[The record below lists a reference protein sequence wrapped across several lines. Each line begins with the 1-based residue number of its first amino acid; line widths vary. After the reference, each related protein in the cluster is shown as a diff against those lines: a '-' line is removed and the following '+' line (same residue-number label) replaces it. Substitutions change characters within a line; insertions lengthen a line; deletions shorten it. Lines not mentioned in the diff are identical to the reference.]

1 MTVSMVSVNS
11 TGNWRDIAL
20 GVMHVTLETWLAQ
33 WNAHLVD
40 QVAYYTD
47 PHLPPNHLYLAGF
60 N

>member
-40 QVAYYTD
+40 QVA
-47 PHLPPNHLYLAGF
+47 
-60 N
+60 